1 MKAFLDTSVLIPV
14 ALGDHERH
22 EACLELFVR
31 HPQGEACCAA
41 HSLAEVYAVLTKLPG
56 KHRIAPDQAMLFIG
70 SLRERLTVISLTGV
84 EYAQALAQAASLG
97 IQGGTVYDLLLSAC
111 ALKAEAKAIYTS
123 NLRHYALCGPEVQ
136 RRIKTP

>member
-1 MKAFLDTSVLIPV
+1 MKAFLDTSVLVPA
-14 ALGDHERH
+14 ALGDHELH
-22 EACLELFVR
+22 NACLDLLVR
-31 HPQGEACCAA
+31 HAEGEACCAA

-56 KHRIAPDQAMLFIG
+56 KHRITPDQALLYIG
-70 SLRERLTVISLTGV
+70 SLRERLTVVSLTGG
-84 EYAQALAQAASLG
+84 EYAESLTQAATLG

-136 RRIKTP
+136 RRLKTP